1 MKLPLYGSNK
11 TRVLRMPL
19 NYNDI
24 KEVTIK
30 GRYVT
35 HKDLDPFLNNV
46 AKDFTIQTEGLSVEE
61 LAIKS
66 IVLGKGEL
74 KILMWSQMHGNE
86 STTTKAVLD
95 LLNYLKS
102 DSDLASSILKDC
114 TLKIVPILNPDGAMA
129 YTRVN
134 ANGVDLNRDAQE
146 RTQPESVVL
155 RRIYEKFKPNYC
167 FNLHDQRTIFNVGN
181 TPRPAT
187 VSFLAP
193 AHDPERSIS
202 KTRGISMQLIV
213 AMNEE
218 LQKFIPGQVGRYDD
232 GFNSNCVGD
241 TFQMLNIPT
250 ILFES
255 GHFPGDYDREVTRK
269 YIFTAMLKA
278 IEVISKGTIDQ
289 YNRDSYFDIP
299 DNNKLFFDVLIKNIH
314 ILEPKHEQGSS
325 AAIQF
330 VETLVNGKIE
340 FIGKLE
346 VIGNLQGKFGHKTYN
361 CLYAKDLKELKNNPD
376 LADLLRNT
384 GIFFQKI

>member
-1 MKLPLYGSNK
+1 MS
-11 TRVLRMPL
+11 L
-19 NYNDI
+19 NYKDI
-24 KEVTIK
+24 QEGTIT

-35 HKDLDPFLNNV
+35 HKDIDLFLSSVPNDY
-46 AKDFTIQTEGLSVEE
+46 KIRTEGASVEE
-61 LAIKS
+61 RPIKS
-66 IVLGKGEL
+66 ITIGKGEL
-74 KILMWSQMHGNE
+74 KIMMWSQMHGNE

-95 LLNYLKS
+95 LMNFLKS
-102 DSDLASSILKDC
+102 DSDLARSILTNC
-114 TLKIVPILNPDGAMA
+114 TLKIIPILNPDGAMA

-134 ANGVDLNRDAQE
+134 ANKVDLNRDAQE

-155 RRIYEKFKPNYC
+155 REIYGDFRPDYC

-218 LQKFIPGQVGRYDD
+218 LQKHIPGQVGRYDD

-255 GHFPGDYDREVTRK
+255 GHFPKDYDREETRK
-269 YIFTAMLKA
+269 YIFTALLKA
-278 IEVISKGTIDQ
+278 IEVISKSTIGQ
-289 YNRDSYFDIP
+289 YNLDSYFDIP
-299 DNNKLFFDVLIKNIH
+299 DNNKLFFDIIIRNIH
-314 ILEPKHEQGSS
+314 ILDSNSELGTS
-325 AAIQF
+325 AAILF
-330 VETLVNGKIE
+330 VETLVDGKIE
-340 FIGKLE
+340 FKGKLE
-346 VIGNLQGKFGHKTYN
+346 EIGDLRGKFGHKTYN
-361 CLYAKDLKELKNNPD
+361 CLFSKDLKELKNKTD
-376 LADLLRNT
+376 IVELLGSN
-384 GIFFQKI
+384 GIFF

>member
-1 MKLPLYGSNK
+1 MLPLHGSIK
-11 TRVLRMPL
+11 TIVLRMPL
-19 NYNDI
+19 NYNAI
-24 KEVTIK
+24 KEETIK

-35 HKDLDPFLNNV
+35 DKDIDPFLNTV
-46 AKDFTIQTEGLSVEE
+46 AKDFIIQIEGLSVEE
-61 LAIKS
+61 RAITS
-66 IVLGKGEL
+66 IVLGKGKL

-95 LLNYLKS
+95 LINFLKS
-102 DSDLASSILKDC
+102 GSDLASSILKNC

-134 ANGVDLNRDAQE
+134 ANGVDLNRDAQD
-146 RTQPESVVL
+146 RTQPESIVL
-155 RRIYEKFKPNYC
+155 RKIYEDFKPNYC

-181 TPRPAT
+181 TPKPAT

-213 AMNEE
+213 AMNQE

-255 GHFPGDYDREVTRK
+255 GHFPGDYDREETRK

-289 YNRDSYFDIP
+289 YHMDSYFNIP
-299 DNNKLFFDVLIKNIH
+299 DNNKLFFDVIIKNIH
-314 ILEPKHEQGSS
+314 ILEPKYELGSS

-330 VETLVNGKIE
+330 VETLINGKIE
-340 FIGKLE
+340 FKGKLE
-346 VIGNLQGKFGHKTYN
+346 EIGDLQGKFGHRTYN
-361 CLYAKDLKELKNNPD
+361 CLYSKDLKELQDNPE
-376 LADLLRNT
+376 LLDLLRAN

>member
-1 MKLPLYGSNK
+1 
-11 TRVLRMPL
+11 MPL
-19 NYNDI
+19 NYKDI
-24 KEVTIK
+24 KEVTIT

-35 HKDLDPFLNNV
+35 NKDIDPFLNTI
-46 AKDFTIQTEGLSVEE
+46 AKDFTVQTEGLSVEGR
-61 LAIKS
+61 AIKS
-66 IVLGKGEL
+66 IVLGKGDL

-95 LLNYLKS
+95 LINFLKS
-102 DSDLASSILKDC
+102 DLNLASSILKDC
-114 TLKIVPILNPDGAMA
+114 TIKIVPILNPDGAMA

-155 RRIYEKFKPNYC
+155 RKIYEGFKPNYC

-181 TPRPAT
+181 TPKPAT

-218 LQKFIPGQVGRYDD
+218 LQKHIPGQVGRYDD

-255 GHFPGDYDREVTRK
+255 GHFPGDYDREETRE

-289 YNRDSYFDIP
+289 YYRDSYFDIP
-299 DNNKLFFDVLIKNIH
+299 DNNKLFFDVIIKNIH
-314 ILEPKHEQGSS
+314 FLESKFEFGSS
-325 AAIQF
+325 AAILF
-330 VETLVNGKIE
+330 VETPVNGKIE
-340 FIGKLE
+340 FKGKLE
-346 VIGNLQGKFGHKTYN
+346 EIGNLQGKFGHKTYN
-361 CLYAKDLKELKNNPD
+361 CLYYKDLKELKSNPH
-376 LADLLRNT
+376 LLDLLNSN

>member
-1 MKLPLYGSNK
+1 MLPLHGSIK
-11 TRVLRMPL
+11 TIVLRMPL
-19 NYNDI
+19 NYNAI
-24 KEVTIK
+24 KEETIK

-35 HKDLDPFLNNV
+35 DKDIDPFLNTV
-46 AKDFTIQTEGLSVEE
+46 AKDFIIQIEGLSVEE
-61 LAIKS
+61 RAIKS
-66 IVLGKGEL
+66 IVLGKGKL

-95 LLNYLKS
+95 LINFLKS
-102 DSDLASSILKDC
+102 GSDLASSILKNC

-134 ANGVDLNRDAQE
+134 ANGVDLNRDAQD
-146 RTQPESVVL
+146 RTQPESIVL
-155 RRIYEKFKPNYC
+155 RKIYEDFKPNYC

-181 TPRPAT
+181 TPKPAT

-213 AMNEE
+213 AMNQE

-255 GHFPGDYDREVTRK
+255 GHFPGDYDREETRK

-289 YNRDSYFDIP
+289 YHMDPYFNIP
-299 DNNKLFFDVLIKNIH
+299 DNNKLFFDVIIKNIH
-314 ILEPKHEQGSS
+314 ILEPKYELGSS

-330 VETLVNGKIE
+330 VETLINGKIE
-340 FIGKLE
+340 FKGKLE
-346 VIGNLQGKFGHKTYN
+346 EIGDLQGKFGHRTYN
-361 CLYAKDLKELKNNPD
+361 CLYSKDLKELQDNPE
-376 LADLLRNT
+376 LLDLLRAN

>member
-1 MKLPLYGSNK
+1 MLPLHGSIK
-11 TRVLRMPL
+11 TIVLRMPL
-19 NYNDI
+19 NYNAI
-24 KEVTIK
+24 KEETIK

-35 HKDLDPFLNNV
+35 DKDIDPFLNTV
-46 AKDFTIQTEGLSVEE
+46 AKDFIIQIEGLSVEE
-61 LAIKS
+61 RAIKS
-66 IVLGKGEL
+66 IVLGKGKL

-95 LLNYLKS
+95 LINFLKS
-102 DSDLASSILKDC
+102 GSDLASSILKNC

-134 ANGVDLNRDAQE
+134 ANGVDLNRDAQD
-146 RTQPESVVL
+146 RTQPESIVL
-155 RRIYEKFKPNYC
+155 RKIYEDFKPNYC

-181 TPRPAT
+181 TPKPAT

-213 AMNEE
+213 AMNQE

-255 GHFPGDYDREVTRK
+255 GHFPGDYDREETRK

-289 YNRDSYFDIP
+289 YHMDSYFNIP
-299 DNNKLFFDVLIKNIH
+299 DNNKLFFDLIIKNIH
-314 ILEPKHEQGSS
+314 ILEPKYELGSS

-330 VETLVNGKIE
+330 VETLINGKIE
-340 FIGKLE
+340 FKGKLE
-346 VIGNLQGKFGHKTYN
+346 EIGDLQGKFGHRTYN
-361 CLYAKDLKELKNNPD
+361 CLYSKDLKELQDNPE
-376 LADLLRNT
+376 LLDLLRAN

>member
-1 MKLPLYGSNK
+1 
-11 TRVLRMPL
+11 MPL
-19 NYNDI
+19 NYKDI
-24 KEVTIK
+24 KELTIK

-35 HKDLDPFLNNV
+35 DKDIDPFLNNV
-46 AKDFTIQTEGLSVEE
+46 AKDFTIQSEGLSVKG
-61 LAIKS
+61 LSIKS

-95 LLNYLKS
+95 LINYLKS
-102 DSDLASSILKDC
+102 DSDLARFILKEC
-114 TLKIVPILNPDGAMA
+114 TLKIVPLLNPDGAMA

-134 ANGVDLNRDAQE
+134 ANGVDLNRDAQD
-146 RTQPESVVL
+146 RTQPESMVL
-155 RRIYEKFKPNYC
+155 RKIYEDFKPDYC

-181 TPRPAT
+181 TPKPAT

-255 GHFPGDYDREVTRK
+255 GHFPGDYDREETRK

-278 IEVISKGTIDQ
+278 LEVISKRTIDQ

-299 DNNKLFFDVLIKNIH
+299 DNNKLFFDIIIRNIH
-314 ILEPKHEQGSS
+314 LLDSKYELGNS

-330 VETLVNGKIE
+330 VETLVNGKIK
-340 FIGKLE
+340 FKGKLE
-346 VIGNLQGKFGHKTYN
+346 EIGNVGGKFGHKSYN
-361 CLYAKDLKELKNNPD
+361 CLYSKDLKELKNNSD
-376 LADLLRNT
+376 LMDLLRAT

>member
-1 MKLPLYGSNK
+1 
-11 TRVLRMPL
+11 MPL
-19 NYNDI
+19 NYKDI
-24 KEVTIK
+24 KEETIK

-35 HKDLDPFLNNV
+35 DKDIDPFLNNL
-46 AKDFTIQTEGLSVEE
+46 AKDFTIQTEGLSVEGR
-61 LAIKS
+61 AIKS
-66 IVLGKGEL
+66 IVLGKGKL

-95 LLNYLKS
+95 LINYFKS
-102 DSDLASSILKDC
+102 DSDLASSILKNC

-134 ANGVDLNRDAQE
+134 ANKVDLNRDAQE

-155 RRIYEKFKPNYC
+155 RKIYENFKPDYC

-218 LQKFIPGQVGRYDD
+218 LQKDIPGQVGRYDD

-255 GHFPGDYDREVTRK
+255 GHFPGDYDREETRK

-278 IEVISKGTIDQ
+278 IEVISKRTIDQ

-299 DNNKLFFDVLIKNIH
+299 DNNKLFFDIIIRNIH
-314 ILEPKHEQGSS
+314 LLDSKYELGNST
-325 AAIQF
+325 AIQF

-340 FIGKLE
+340 FKGKLE
-346 VIGNLQGKFGHKTYN
+346 EIGNLQGKFGHKTYN
-361 CLYAKDLKELKNNPD
+361 CLYSKDLKALKNNPD
-376 LADLLRNT
+376 LVALLRAN

>member
-1 MKLPLYGSNK
+1 
-11 TRVLRMPL
+11 MPL
-19 NYNDI
+19 NYKDI

-35 HKDLDPFLNNV
+35 DKDIDPFLNNL
-46 AKDFTIQTEGLSVEE
+46 AKDFTIQTEGLSVEGR
-61 LAIKS
+61 AIKS
-66 IVLGKGEL
+66 IVLGKGKL

-95 LLNYLKS
+95 LINYFKS
-102 DSDLASSILKDC
+102 DSDLASSILKNC

-134 ANGVDLNRDAQE
+134 ANKVDLNRDAQE

-155 RRIYEKFKPNYC
+155 RKIYENFKPDYC

-218 LQKFIPGQVGRYDD
+218 LQKDIPGQVGRYDD

-255 GHFPGDYDREVTRK
+255 GHFPGDYDREETRK

-278 IEVISKGTIDQ
+278 IEVISKRTIDQ

-299 DNNKLFFDVLIKNIH
+299 DNNKLFFDIIIRNIH
-314 ILEPKHEQGSS
+314 LLDSKYELGNST
-325 AAIQF
+325 AIQF

-340 FIGKLE
+340 FKGKLE
-346 VIGNLQGKFGHKTYN
+346 EIGNLQGKFGHKTYN
-361 CLYAKDLKELKNNPD
+361 CLYSKDLKALKNNPD
-376 LADLLRNT
+376 LVALLRAN

>member
-1 MKLPLYGSNK
+1 
-11 TRVLRMPL
+11 MPL
-19 NYNDI
+19 NYKDI
-24 KEVTIK
+24 KEITIK

-35 HKDLDPFLNNV
+35 DKDIDPFLNNV
-46 AKDFTIQTEGLSVEE
+46 AKDFTILTEGLSVEGR
-61 LAIKS
+61 AIKS
-66 IVLGKGEL
+66 IVIGKGEL

-86 STTTKAVLD
+86 STTTKAVVD
-95 LLNYLKS
+95 LINYLKS
-102 DSDLASSILKDC
+102 DSDLASSILKEC
-114 TLKIVPILNPDGAMA
+114 TLKIVPLLNPDGAMA

-146 RTQPESVVL
+146 RTQPESLVL
-155 RRIYEKFKPNYC
+155 RKIYEDFKPDYC

-202 KTRGISMQLIV
+202 KTRGNSMQLIV

-255 GHFPGDYDREVTRK
+255 GHFPGDYDREETRK

-278 IEVISKGTIDQ
+278 IEVISKGHIDQ
-289 YNRDSYFDIP
+289 YKRDSYFDIP
-299 DNNKLFFDVLIKNIH
+299 DNNKLFFDVIIKNIYL
-314 ILEPKHEQGSS
+314 LESKYELGNS

-340 FIGKLE
+340 YKGKLE
-346 VIGNLQGKFGHKTYN
+346 EIGNLRGKFGHKTYN
-361 CLYAKDLKELKNNPD
+361 CLYSKDLIELKNNPE
-376 LADLLRNT
+376 LVDLLC
-384 GIFFQKI
+384 